1 MISKYLIKVNEKEH
15 VIMDSFNDAQDDISK
30 LVKEG
35 VEKLKNDYTKV
46 YTTNERNGDDHIK
59 INIFTQ
65 SLGTLYN
72 GSLILSS
79 TIECLPVLY
88 SPSTTSS
95 KMSTSVLTSLLLDDD
110 NTSTITIKH
119 RTHLPSLRE
128 LSRRQ
133 NNIDNNSD
141 SDIEDVEDDDDDVEI

>member
-30 LVKEG
+30 LLKEE

-65 SLGTLYN
+65 SLGKLYN
-72 GSLILSS
+72 GGLILTS

-88 SPSTTSS
+88 SPSTSSS
-95 KMSTSVLTSLLLDDD
+95 KMSTSVLTSLLLEDDS
-110 NTSTITIKH
+110 TSTITIKH

-133 NNIDNNSD
+133 NDNVDDSD
-141 SDIEDVEDDDDDVEI
+141 VDIEDSEAEDDDDDI